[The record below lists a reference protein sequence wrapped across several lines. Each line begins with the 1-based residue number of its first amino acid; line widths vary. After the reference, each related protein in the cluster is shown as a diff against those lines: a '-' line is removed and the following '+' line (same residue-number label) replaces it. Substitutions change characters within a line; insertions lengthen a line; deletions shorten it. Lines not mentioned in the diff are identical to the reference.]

1 MTTDEAN
8 AIRMDLSTEQCGLT
22 HMFVYRF
29 VSLKSLILFSV
40 KCQLSFLLYFVDFQS
55 LYDKRSLTETQ
66 DMKVRM
72 DDSCWMMFSFDIG

>member
-22 HMFVYRF
+22 HTWFTSSFNMTFQCKMPTV
-29 VSLKSLILFSV
+29 VLCILSISSLFKQ
-40 KCQLSFLLYFVDFQS
+40 KEALL
-55 LYDKRSLTETQ
+55 KIQ

-72 DDSCWMMFSFDIG
+72 DDSCLMMFSFDIG